1 MRTYEYISMRVA
13 VSSTGEKLTDNISE
27 VFARCPYFIIAE
39 IKDQKIDKTE
49 IIENKSTDQMSEA
62 GISAAQLMAEKNV
75 NAVITGNV
83 GPRAFDVL
91 KQFNIEIYT
100 GSGIIKEVLQK
111 FINGKL
117 KKIEIN
123 MITLTDENF
132 EKEVIKNE
140 KPILVDFWSPT
151 CPPCVMLGPIIKEIA
166 KEFEGRIKVGKLNVM
181 ENQET
186 AEKYEIF
193 SIPTIII
200 FKEGEIKERAVGLRP
215 KQVIIDKLNSIL

>member
-117 KKIEIN
+117 KKIEN
-123 MITLTDENF
+123 LKVE
-132 EKEVIKNE
+132 KNE
-140 KPILVDFWSPT
+140 LPRRKRTGYPLF
-151 CPPCVMLGPIIKEIA
+151 
-166 KEFEGRIKVGKLNVM
+166 
-181 ENQET
+181 
-186 AEKYEIF
+186 Y
-193 SIPTIII
+193 
-200 FKEGEIKERAVGLRP
+200 
-215 KQVIIDKLNSIL
+215 